1 MSFSVAPGAG
11 TTAGRRARRAWIALH
26 VDAGQSIVLAG
37 SALMLVL
44 ALARPTGDLAGEAWA
59 RVTRGFHGLFFAAP
73 EQARAQLAL
82 AIRCFEAT
90 GDRSG

>member
-44 ALARPTGDLAGEAWA
+44 ALA
-59 RVTRGFHGLFFAAP
+59 
-73 EQARAQLAL
+73 
-82 AIRCFEAT
+82 IRCFEAT